1 MCYPKPDQ
9 QLVKQDPIDEPPES
23 PSK

>member
-1 MCYPKPDQ
+1 MCHPKPDQ
-9 QLVKQDPIDEPPES
+9 QLVKQDPIDQPPES

>member
-9 QLVKQDPIDEPPES
+9 QLVKQDPIDQPPES